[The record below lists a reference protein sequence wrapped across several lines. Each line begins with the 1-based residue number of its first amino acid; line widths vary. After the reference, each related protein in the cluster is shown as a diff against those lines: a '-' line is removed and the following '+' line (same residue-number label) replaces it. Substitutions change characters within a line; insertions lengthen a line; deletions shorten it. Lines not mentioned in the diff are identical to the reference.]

1 MKATNSHKTRQARR
15 FKPLSQS
22 QENAL
27 VLLLQGAS
35 DGEVAADPGVHVERT
50 TVWSWRHEHPLFQ
63 AELQQRRANLYGSA
77 CERLRS
83 LVSKA
88 VANIA
93 GAIEEGNVP
102 MSVELLKIIG
112 LHGNGTMNAVHG
124 LDPES
129 NFTKIVERRLA
140 DEKIPGHLDDLLI
153 KLDDNPRKAQR
164 EAEIRA
170 ELAAEYLEFDEE
182 AF

>member
-1 MKATNSHKTRQARR
+1 MKAQASKSVNSCHW
-15 FKPLSQS
+15 KPLSIEQ
-22 QENAL
+22 QNCIDR
-27 VLLLQGAS
+27 LLLGDTDEEAGKAVGSARQ
-35 DGEVAADPGVHVERT
+35 
-50 TVWSWRHEHPLFQ
+50 TVWGWRNTHPVFK
-63 AELQQRRANLYGSA
+63 AELQQRRASLYGAA